1 MVNMGS
7 PLPGIISFF
16 GITTIYIM
24 MRWYSTDTYKAREWI
39 LYGKLL
45 TAAYIIIVITTQ
57 YFMNVSNTTKICG
70 VKQTKKAFIY
80 TIIPNLFMFGALF
93 AILTIMPGW
102 KSPFANTFGYAVL
115 RLLGV
120 NDLMRKLMKSP
131 AEMAAAEIKEA
142 QKKAKA
148 KEKAA
153 AKSKGKAKG
162 KAKSKPKGKPKG
174 KAGQKGGAR
183 SKQYWKDHRRLMW
196 GGSGLGRGG
205 KDTYYPPG
213 CSPDLLKSATCD
225 NQTKLWKQQASKC
238 HPEKAGDKAAA
249 AFKELGEEYKISQ
262 KRCEDS
268 KKMAMELVEIE
279 KNKAEVRGMSRQILA
294 AGRAEKQEIK
304 EKAKKS
310 ESKAE
315 MKEILRY
322 VKDNPSLIVNQIT
335 PGNWDTWMEETA
347 LPKLFKSEYKITKD
361 HADIQKLYNLV
372 SLRDLIA
379 EFIWLLLA
387 GMLIVTTQTNAI
399 FSIKCSGGATNLAT
413 EKKIAEKWDVLKNT
427 LKTATNKQ
435 VFYTR
440 E

>member
-148 KEKAA
+148 EAKEKAA
-153 AKSKGKAKG
+153 AKSKGKSKGKAKG
-162 KAKSKPKGKPKG
+162 KAKGKPKG

-268 KKMAMELVEIE
+268 KKMAMEIVEIE
-279 KNKAEVRGMSRQILA
+279 KNKEFSKF
-294 AGRAEKQEIK
+294 KQEREISNQKAAERTETIK
-304 EKAKKS
+304 QKADKEREAEEAEIKSQEEIEKARIFQFLRS
-310 ESKAE
+310 
-315 MKEILRY
+315 ILSR
-322 VKDNPSLIVNQIT
+322 LIFFQ
-335 PGNWDTWMEETA
+335 
-347 LPKLFKSEYKITKD
+347 
-361 HADIQKLYNLV
+361 
-372 SLRDLIA
+372 LR
-379 EFIWLLLA
+379 
-387 GMLIVTTQTNAI
+387 
-399 FSIKCSGGATNLAT
+399 
-413 EKKIAEKWDVLKNT
+413 
-427 LKTATNKQ
+427 
-435 VFYTR
+435 
-440 E
+440 

>member
-1 MVNMGS
+1 MGS

-24 MRWYSTDTYKAREWI
+24 LRWYSTDTYKARELVLW
-39 LYGKLL
+39 GKLL
-45 TAAYIIIVITTQ
+45 TAAYIIIVITVQ
-57 YFMNVSNTTKICG
+57 YFMNISNTTKICG
-70 VKQTKKAFIY
+70 IKQTKKAFIY
-80 TIIPNLFMFGALF
+80 TIVPNLFMFGVLF

-142 QKKAKA
+142 EKKAKA
-148 KEKAA
+148 EKKAA
-153 AKSKGKAKG
+153 AKAKSKAKGKAKG
-162 KAKSKPKGKPKG
+162 KAKAKG
-174 KAGQKGGAR
+174 GQKGGAR

-205 KDTYYPPG
+205 KETYYPDG
-213 CSPDLLKSATCD
+213 CKPDLLKSATCD
-225 NQTKLWKQQASKC
+225 NQAKLWNQQASKC
-238 HPEKAGDKAAA
+238 NPEKAGDKAVE
-249 AFKELGEEYKISQ
+249 AFRELGEEYKNSQ

-268 KKMAMELVEIE
+268 KKIAMEMVEIE
-279 KNKAEVRGMSRQILA
+279 KDKAEVRGMSRQILA
-294 AGRAEKQEIK
+294 AGRAEKQEIQ

-335 PGNWDTWMEETA
+335 PGNWDIWMEETA
-347 LPKLFKSEYKITKD
+347 LPKLFKNEYKITKD

-379 EFIWLLLA
+379 EFIWLVLA

-399 FSIKCSGGATNLAT
+399 FSIKCGGGATNLAT
-413 EKKIAEKWDVLKNT
+413 EKKIAEKWDVLKNK